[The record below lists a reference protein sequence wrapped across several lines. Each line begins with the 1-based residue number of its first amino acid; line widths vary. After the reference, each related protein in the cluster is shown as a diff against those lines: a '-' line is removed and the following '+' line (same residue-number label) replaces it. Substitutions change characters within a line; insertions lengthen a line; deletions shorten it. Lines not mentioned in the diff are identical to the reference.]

1 MEKIDIKI
9 DIKAPIEK
17 VFDVL
22 SDHEKYSK
30 FNGILSSKLIQWGE
44 YEKNGKGAIRQLD
57 SLGGT
62 ILEEIL
68 AFKRND
74 FFEYKVI
81 QCYVNLGLI
90 RIDIPLVH
98 LLGRVNFKETEE
110 GTEINWVSVFDLDIP
125 FLREEITKI
134 ISYTSGNAFYFLLQQ
149 LKFNLEL
156 NRY

>member
-1 MEKIDIKI
+1 M
-9 DIKAPIEK
+9 
-17 VFDVL
+17 
-22 SDHEKYSK
+22 
-30 FNGILSSKLIQWGE
+30 
-44 YEKNGKGAIRQLD
+44 
-57 SLGGT
+57 
-62 ILEEIL
+62 
-68 AFKRND
+68 
-74 FFEYKVI
+74 I